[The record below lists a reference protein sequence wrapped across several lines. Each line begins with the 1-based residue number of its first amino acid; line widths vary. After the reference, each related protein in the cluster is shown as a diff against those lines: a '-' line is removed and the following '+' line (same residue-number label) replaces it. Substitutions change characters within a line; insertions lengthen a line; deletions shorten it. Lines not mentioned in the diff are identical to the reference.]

1 MEKQLD
7 KLQENCYQLAKKL
20 EIMQFA
26 IIGFIEQNND
36 AYFFED
42 FHKEIVEKFYDIQ
55 EEIEI
60 ISQEEYRQR
69 LNIS

>member
-26 IIGFIEQNND
+26 IIGFIKQNND